1 MSGNIYGV
9 LLSLYVM
16 IMVTY
21 PVSGGHVNPAV
32 TLGIYVKGW
41 GNYKRNFV
49 MAFLIMLG
57 QFAGAFAGAAFFLW
71 HTDDDVLAQSAF
83 MA

>member
-1 MSGNIYGV
+1 MSASVEGV

-16 IMVTY
+16 IMWSY

-32 TLGIYVKGW
+32 TLGIYAKGW
-41 GNYKRNFV
+41 GNYKRNFA
-49 MAFLIMLG
+49 MCFLIMAG

-71 HTDDDVLAQSAF
+71 HTDDEVLA
-83 MA
+83 